1 MSEAFRGYKPKE
13 FIIESHEGQKIDITN
28 SILGIDYFEDILTPS
43 VNMAIQVTNR
53 YSIVSELP
61 IRGGEKVYVDIE
73 TASGDFTLN
82 SEDDVMRVYKV
93 SGLDGTKMA
102 ETFNLHLT
110 TPENFNNELSRSYK
124 RYSGKISDSV
134 KKILSE
140 DFIRKFKG
148 KILNIHPS
156 LLPKYKGLKTHE
168 RVIKNKEKYSGCTV
182 HLVNS
187 KLDSGKIILQKRVKL
202 SKKETSSSLQL
213 KILKQEHILY
223 PRAIDKIFANR

>member
-13 FIIESHEGQKIDITN
+13 FIIESHEGKKIDITN

-82 SEDDVMRVYKV
+82 LEDDVMRVYKV

-134 KKILSE
+134 KKILTEDLQTNRWTDESIEETANAYSFMGSMRRPFNVLQWLGPKSISDQAGELESDPNCSE
-140 DFIRKFKG
+140 
-148 KILNIHPS
+148 
-156 LLPKYKGLKTHE
+156 
-168 RVIKNKEKYSGCTV
+168 KEKANC
-182 HLVNS
+182 
-187 KLDSGKIILQKRVKL
+187 
-202 SKKETSSSLQL
+202 SS
-213 KILKQEHILY
+213 
-223 PRAIDKIFANR
+223 